1 MVSVLFFG
9 AASGAAGTRKAAIEL
24 TADLQADDLFRQIV
38 SEFPGLGKHRLLMAV
53 NQEYATGGEIIRN
66 GDEIAI
72 FTAVSGG

>member
-9 AASGAAGTRKAAIEL
+9 AASSAAGTRETEIEIGG
-24 TADLQADDLFRQIV
+24 DLPANDLFRQIV
-38 SEFPGLGKHRLLMAV
+38 ADFPGLDKHRLLMAI
-53 NQEYATGGEIIRN
+53 NQEYAKGSEMVRN